1 MKKMLLKLFI
11 GMCVLG
17 TTVFAMPKLIVG
29 TNSEYQ
35 PYEYLENQ
43 KLVGFDIELME
54 EIGKE
59 IGYEIEWVDMAFD
72 GLIPALQ
79 MKKVDAV
86 IAGLTASEERK
97 KAVEFSIPYMKKEGV
112 NYVIVNENS
121 KIKSKDELKGKSV
134 GVQLAT
140 IQEGYAKDLGAEPAP
155 YSSFLAALM
164 ALQQDKIDAVIV
176 SETTGD
182 NFLKT
187 MKKIKIADKIVD
199 ETPGEAI
206 AFSKGEKEL
215 AEKVSKAIEK
225 IQKTQ
230 KYEDLYKKYFP
241 QNINQ

>member
-1 MKKMLLKLFI
+1 MKKILLKLLV
-11 GMCVLG
+11 GMIIMGG
-17 TTVFAMPKLIVG
+17 TAFALPKLIVG
-29 TNSEYQ
+29 TNSEYA

-59 IGYEIEWVDMAFD
+59 IGYEIQWADMAFD

-79 MKKVDAV
+79 MKKIDAV
-86 IAGLTASEERK
+86 IAGLSSTEERK
-97 KAVEFSIPYMKKEGV
+97 KAVEFSIPYIKKEGV
-112 NYVIVNENS
+112 NYVMVNEDS
-121 KIKSKDELKGKSV
+121 TIKSKQELKGKKV

-140 IQEGYAKDLGAEPAP
+140 IQEGYAKELGAVPAP
-155 YSSFLAALM
+155 YSSFLGALM
-164 ALQQDKIDAVIV
+164 ALQQGKIDAVIV
-176 SETTGD
+176 AQSSGE

-187 MKKIKIADKIVD
+187 MKKIKVADKIID

-241 QNINQ
+241 QNSN